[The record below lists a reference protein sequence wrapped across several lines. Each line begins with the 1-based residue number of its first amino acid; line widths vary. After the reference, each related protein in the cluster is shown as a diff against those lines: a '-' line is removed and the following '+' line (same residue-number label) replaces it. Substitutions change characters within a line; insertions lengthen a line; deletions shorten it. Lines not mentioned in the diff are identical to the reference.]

1 MKQLVVKKQNP
12 EPILLDT
19 PTPQAGPGE
28 VVIKNQYSVVSSG
41 TELAAIESANKGVS
55 DKLQNSSNIEKGLDL
70 LRNEGVKSLWNAVFP
85 KNISPLQL

>member
-41 TELAAIESANKGVS
+41 TELAAIESAN
-55 DKLQNSSNIEKGLDL
+55 
-70 LRNEGVKSLWNAVFP
+70 
-85 KNISPLQL
+85 